1 MTCVCASIRNFSRF
15 KKIRLKPTKFFFR
28 FLLLIG
34 FCGTMLKA
42 QINDGLRGPTRKQ
55 RQTSDKPRRVGDR
68 RLNTNKNFWQS
79 PTITNLIE
87 NSVQSTKINFFY
99 FGSTA

>member
-1 MTCVCASIRNFSRF
+1 MRDYQGFFSIQDNSSETYKILFSIF
-15 KKIRLKPTKFFFR
+15 VVNW
-28 FLLLIG
+28 FL
-34 FCGTMLKA
+34 GTMLKA

-79 PTITNLIE
+79 PTITNLNE
-87 NSVQSTKINFFY
+87 NSV
-99 FGSTA
+99 